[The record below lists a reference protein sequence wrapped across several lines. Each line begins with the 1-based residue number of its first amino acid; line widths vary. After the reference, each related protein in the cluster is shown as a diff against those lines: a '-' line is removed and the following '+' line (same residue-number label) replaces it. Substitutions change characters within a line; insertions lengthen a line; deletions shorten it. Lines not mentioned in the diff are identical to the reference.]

1 MHANSLIVWNMFSL
15 VLCSN
20 VFLLN
25 SRSMCLRCD
34 WHSHKCVTK
43 CGLVCLKKK
52 LVVTYIMTFWH
63 CAVCLSRRTMSELSS
78 RQPCPPQRCRRAIN
92 PRLSASRRLWQWC
105 RRLSAR
111 VQHCSLQTPVWTAS
125 PGPSLSWALYCHLL
139 ELKEPKAWR
148 WKRRVG
154 LFKISVVLLV
164 ANIWWLL
171 KVFFNLM
178 LFSGLAVELSFGQFL
193 HNLGLEHL
201 LEIFDREQVLSS
213 VSVLITV
220 EASLFCVRA
229 QAETRVCWVRDKVK
243 TMNVGPYEWNQ
254 FLFFPNSIFLV
265 KFFIKSNLSKSMS
278 NIHNLTS
285 VY

>member
-1 MHANSLIVWNMFSL
+1 MNYPFNHGCMPTAWLFEICSL

-43 CGLVCLKKK
+43 CGLVCLKKN

-92 PRLSASRRLWQWC
+92 PRLSASRHLWQWC

-154 LFKISVVLLV
+154 LFKISVVLFV

-201 LEIFDREQVLSS
+201 LEIFDREQVLSFAYHS
-213 VSVLITV
+213 RSQLILCPSPGWDPSMLSPRQGKDH
-220 EASLFCVRA
+220 ECRA
-229 QAETRVCWVRDKVK
+229 L
-243 TMNVGPYEWNQ
+243 WNQ

-265 KFFIKSNLSKSMS
+265 
-278 NIHNLTS
+278 
-285 VY
+285 